1 MDKDAIVGK
10 FNDEVIKSG
19 PEATLPVNLSDFWL
33 TTLLRYLE
41 EVFENDDSPENDDDS
56 GALSLPL
63 LAVLHIVFA
72 KNGGKEISISMD
84 KLFEHMQDYRIELAL
99 EEVRRKT
106 DVSPEPATLESIFTN
121 RSVEVTGT
129 END

>member
-1 MDKDAIVGK
+1 MSAH
-10 FNDEVIKSG
+10 
-19 PEATLPVNLSDFWL
+19 LPTKEQVLQQLQHQTEIWL
-33 TTLLRYLE
+33 MNASSEQILDHLALLHGMLA
-41 EVFENDDSPENDDDS
+41 DD
-56 GALSLPL
+56 L
-63 LAVLHIVFA
+63 I
-72 KNGGKEISISMD
+72 D